1 MNQGRGKGDM
11 AREVDRPRAEPAS
24 LGGRLDFI
32 RCVTGSLWRVV
43 STRKG
48 IQWRL
53 KKTHSGRWVAS
64 ALCCGRS
71 GGRETSGNACS
82 RAGKGAVGAGL
93 GQSVWVRSSSQ
104 IRDALWRPGLQD
116 ILLGHTWV

>member
-1 MNQGRGKGDM
+1 MNQGRGKGDT
-11 AREVDRPRAEPAS
+11 APRSGQAS
-24 LGGRLDFI
+24 CGAGKPGGRLDFI

-43 STRKG
+43 STGKG

-71 GGRETSGNACS
+71 GDRETSGNACS

-93 GQSVWVRSSSQ
+93 GQSVWVQSSTR
-104 IRDALWRPGLQD
+104 IRDVL
-116 ILLGHTWV
+116 